1 MKALYSLTIAGLLLF
16 AAPGLR
22 ADTCD
27 DIHTLSSRWDKL
39 ATYIDNHSDDGKLRK
54 SEVNKVIAELKV
66 LVPPTRELGNVL
78 ISDFKGKDETRV
90 RALGKQMSAALEEF
104 AGLKDDD
111 DDWDD
116 VVAIFGRLVE
126 VIDKVADQCE
136 K

>member
-1 MKALYSLTIAGLLLF
+1 MIAGLLLF

-27 DIHTLSSRWDKL
+27 DIHHLSTRWDKL
-39 ATYIDNHSDDGKLRK
+39 STYINDHSDEGKLRK
-54 SEVNKVIAELKV
+54 SEANKVISELKV
-66 LVPPTRELGNVL
+66 LVPPTRALGSVL
-78 ISDFKGKDETRV
+78 ISEFKGKDEQRV
-90 RALGKQMSAALEEF
+90 RALGKQMMAALEEF
-104 AGLKDDD
+104 GGLKDDD

-126 VIDKVADQCE
+126 VIDKVADECD

>member
-1 MKALYSLTIAGLLLF
+1 MKALFSFMFAGLLLF

-27 DIHTLSSRWDKL
+27 DIHNLSSRWDKL

-54 SEVNKVIAELKV
+54 SEANKVIAELKV
-66 LVPPTRELGNVL
+66 LVPPTRALGGVL

-90 RALGKQMSAALEEF
+90 RALGKQMMAALEEF
-104 AGLKDDD
+104 AGLKDDE

-116 VVAIFGRLVE
+116 VVAIFSRLVE
-126 VIDKVADQCE
+126 VIDKVADECD